1 MFYPRQKLTVMEQSG
16 RRRDQECVAASYLYV
31 GRSQHSPPPLLSLY
45 TPRDLIGELNKDV
58 QDTKT
63 SLRRAEALAEE
74 RRVLLDERQVLLDES
89 RKVASERRVL
99 LDESR
104 KVASAYKAE
113 LEQLRAEASEFRRS
127 KQE

>member
-1 MFYPRQKLTVMEQSG
+1 MGAAGTRSALLRLISRRWQVSTLTS
-16 RRRDQECVAASYLYV
+16 
-31 GRSQHSPPPLLSLY
+31 PLLSMY
-45 TPRDLIGELNKDV
+45 TPRDLIDELNKDV

-89 RKVASERRVL
+89 RKVAS
-99 LDESR
+99 
-104 KVASAYKAE
+104 AYKAE

>member
-1 MFYPRQKLTVMEQSG
+1 MEQSG

-89 RKVASERRVL
+89 RKVAS
-99 LDESR
+99 
-104 KVASAYKAE
+104 AYKAE
-113 LEQLRAEASEFRRS
+113 LEQLRAEVSEFRRS